1 MSFRHRLTVWYA
13 VLLTSVIILLGLLVY
28 AVMRWTFI
36 TNFDRALEETIQE
49 VNRSSRLAV
58 IPTFG
63 EASEIAVRLPV
74 LDVFHASDVEVQVW
88 ILQDGAYV
96 MTDQTADIANFT
108 QPFDVSALGSAQQI
122 FSDVRIDNISWRT
135 ITTPIYNVEGRL
147 IGNIQ
152 AAGSL
157 AMLSNITRD
166 FLLALAACCV
176 LTCVSSV
183 VIVRWL
189 TKRMLKPI
197 DDLTEAAASVVR
209 TNDLATRLSREGV
222 PDDELGKLINVF
234 NTMMGRLERLFGV
247 QQRFVADISHE
258 LRTPLTSIL
267 GNVEMI
273 QLYGADDVSVDAI
286 ASEASR
292 MHRLVNDLL
301 LLARADYGGLTID
314 MYTVELDTL
323 VMEVFEQSRMLAKA
337 KDISVSLV
345 HLEPL
350 QISGNSDRLKQT
362 LLNLVDNAIKFTDEN
377 GKLTIGLMRRGDKAA
392 IEVTDTGIGM
402 SAEEIEHIFDR
413 FYQSDPARTYNGTG
427 FGLGLSIAE
436 WIIKT
441 HGGRIEVESEVGKGT
456 TFRVNLPLA
465 EADTDPSLTDT
476 ERLKAHNEGTR
487 PRLPNLRRMNVN
499 TKEKEKERV
508 M

>member
-13 VLLTSVIILLGLLVY
+13 VLLTTVIFLLGALVY
-28 AVMRWTFI
+28 GVMRWTFI
-36 TNFDRALEETIQE
+36 TNIDRTLEETIQE
-49 VNRSSRLAV
+49 VNRSSQLIV

-63 EASEIAVRLPV
+63 ETSHVEVKLP
-74 LDVFHASDVEVQVW
+74 LLNVFHSSDVEVQVW
-88 ILQDGAYV
+88 TLQDGEYA
-96 MTDQTADIANFT
+96 MTDRTADIASFN
-108 QPFDVSALGSAQQI
+108 QPFNAAALGSTEYV
-122 FSDVRIDNISWRT
+122 FSDVRIDDVTWRT
-135 ITTPIYNVEGRL
+135 ITTPIYNAQGDL

-157 AMLSNITRD
+157 SMLSNITRD

-176 LTCVSSV
+176 LTGLSAV

-197 DDLTEAAASVVR
+197 DDLTIAAANVAR
-209 TNDLATRLSREGV
+209 TNDLTTRLSQDGV
-222 PDDELGKLINVF
+222 ADDELGKLINVF
-234 NTMMGRLERLFGV
+234 NSMMTRLERLFSV

-267 GNVEMI
+267 GNVEMM
-273 QLYGADDVSVDAI
+273 QLYGQDDVSLDAI

-323 VMEVFEQSRMLAKA
+323 VIEVFEQARMLAKT
-337 KDISVSLV
+337 KQINVNLV

-350 QISGNSDRLKQT
+350 QINGNSDRLKQT
-362 LLNLVDNAIKFTDEN
+362 LLNLVDNAIKFTAEG
-377 GKLTIGLMRRGDKAA
+377 GKVMISLKRQGDKAS
-392 IEVTDTGIGM
+392 IEIMDTGIGM
-402 SAEEIEHIFDR
+402 SSDEMERIFDR
-413 FYQSDPARTYNGTG
+413 FYQSDPARTYSGAG

-436 WIIKT
+436 WIIKA
-441 HGGRIEVESEVGKGT
+441 HGGRIEVQSEVGKGT
-456 TFRVNLPLA
+456 SFCVNLPLS
-465 EADTDPSLTDT
+465 EADTDAATPSNMPK
-476 ERLKAHNEGTR
+476 EVTR
-487 PRLPNLRRMNVN
+487 PRLPALRRSNI
-499 TKEKEKERV
+499 KEKEQEKV
-508 M
+508 S